1 MMEFSMRRTEIGQN
15 GRAALKKP
23 LQVMRAPHAGGNRM
37 SQATEAELE
46 AFGRELDESGLVI
59 SRDENQGIT
68 YQQAIQILQEMAEG
82 PLDATVGLRHRSLRQ
97 D

>member
-23 LQVMRAPHAGGNRM
+23 LQVMRASHAGGNRM

-46 AFGRELDESGLVI
+46 AFGREMTEAGLTI
-59 SRDENQGIT
+59 SRDENQGIS
-68 YQQAIQILQEMAEG
+68 YQEAMEVLREMAEG
-82 PLDATVGLRHRSLRQ
+82 PLDATIGLSHRSLRRS
-97 D
+97 